1 MVTFLYGAAA
11 MGSAVIALFFFKFW
25 RQSGDHLFLM
35 FALAFWMLALDRTVL
50 GVFAFA
56 TEWREYVFL
65 IRLSAFCLILYGI
78 AHKNRGD

>member
-11 MGSAVIALFFFKFW
+11 MGCAVAGLFFWHFW
-25 RQSGDHLFLM
+25 RQSVDRLFLT

-50 GVFAFA
+50 GLFAFA

-65 IRLSAFCLILYGI
+65 IRLVAFCLILYGI
-78 AHKNRGD
+78 FDKNRR